1 MSNPILDAALIG
13 IKIRFLVCLRTD
25 VSYFLYCKRKT
36 KEIGDICTEAIFETK
51 PIKLRSLLYNNIRVL
66 LSTTRN
72 RN

>member
-1 MSNPILDAALIG
+1 MSNPILGAALTG
-13 IKIRFLVCLRTD
+13 IKIRFLVCLRAD
-25 VSYFLYCKRKT
+25 VSYFLYCKRK
-36 KEIGDICTEAIFETK
+36 KKGNRDIFTEAIFETK

>member
-1 MSNPILDAALIG
+1 MSNPILGAALIG
-13 IKIRFLVCLRTD
+13 IKIRFLVCLRAD
-25 VSYFLYCKRKT
+25 VSYFLCCTRKT
-36 KEIGDICTEAIFETK
+36 KEIGDVCTQAICETK